1 MASKIRGMSELKRA
15 FQDLAKQGERNQR
28 TAINLVGQE
37 YSNDVK
43 AKITEIGLYKKG
55 DYRRSV
61 HVESVSNSSVVVGT
75 NRIDGRQHEY
85 GGVIK
90 AKNAPYLVFQLE
102 DGTWVQKKQ
111 VYQPPHPHF
120 RNTLDENWQKYQRMY
135 LEALGIA

>member
-1 MASKIRGMSELKRA
+1 MVSIKGMSELKRA

-28 TAINLVGQE
+28 IAINLVGQQ

-43 AKITEIGLYKKG
+43 AKITEIGLYITG

-61 HVESVSNSSVVVGT
+61 HVELVSNSSVVVGT
-75 NRIDGRQHEY
+75 NRIDARQHEY

-102 DGTWVQKKQ
+102 DGTWVKTKQ

-120 RNTLDENWQKYQRMY
+120 RNTLDENWEKYQKMY
-135 LEALGIA
+135 VEALGIA